1 MTATG
6 RSTEH
11 SRANSSW
18 RGDVARDLVLLWKTV
33 GYEFRK
39 RIQFRTGFFVREV
52 LNGVIQPLV
61 MLFVYAALYRSA
73 SEAGNVD
80 EATLRNWTFAE
91 IVQYVAGLL
100 IVMKLTFDNR
110 GLDLSTQIFEGRI
123 TKYLT
128 MPFRYFV
135 LIQGRFLQFTIMQVI
150 VAALVWCVG
159 YAAVGDDWLVPVSW
173 VAAGQALTLVLLGSY
188 CGFLLYVIINT
199 LAFWLDVVWSL
210 LVMAWFVVSFI
221 GGAVMPVSQM
231 PEWAASALAYFFPYW
246 AISAPIEI
254 LMGRLGTDAFLRGLW
269 ILGAELVLLDALR
282 RFTWRRGIAHY
293 VGAGM

>member
-1 MTATG
+1 MTSLALKPVAT
-6 RSTEH
+6 RSL
-11 SRANSSW
+11 A
-18 RGDVARDLVLLWKTV
+18 LLSKAV

-52 LNGVIQPLV
+52 LNGVVQPLV

-73 SEAGNVD
+73 SSSGELGDA
-80 EATLRNWTFAE
+80 ALRNWTFDE
-91 IVQYVAGLL
+91 ILKYIGGLL

-110 GLDLSTQIFEGRI
+110 GLELSTEIFEGRI

-128 MPFRYFV
+128 MPVRYFV
-135 LIQGRFLQFTIMQVI
+135 LLQARFVQFTLMQVV
-150 VAALVWCVG
+150 VASLVWCVG
-159 YAAVGDDWLVPVSW
+159 YGLVGDRWLVPVSW
-173 VAAGQALTLVLLGSY
+173 TAAGQALTLILLGSY
-188 CGFLLYVIINT
+188 CAFLLYVTINA

-210 LVMAWFVVSFI
+210 LVMASFVITFT

-231 PEWAASALAYFFPYW
+231 PGWAATSFSYLFPYW

-254 LMGRLGTDAFLRGLW
+254 LMGRLGTEAFLRGVV
-269 ILGAELVLLDALR
+269 IVGFQLVALDLLR
-282 RFTWRRGIAHY
+282 RFVWRRGLARY